1 MSDEKSGF
9 ENFGYEQ
16 NCGTKM
22 LVTKVLG
29 LKKICK
35 KKLGYKHKS
44 GYEKTMQ
51 KKIGNE
57 KNVVRKFWL
66 RRKSVGTKVL
76 V

>member
-1 MSDEKSGF
+1 M
-9 ENFGYEQ
+9 Q
-16 NCGTKM
+16 
-22 LVTKVLG
+22 
-29 LKKICK
+29 

-66 RRKSVGTKVL
+66 RKYVGTKVL
-76 V
+76 VKNK

>member
-1 MSDEKSGF
+1 MSDAKRRF

-29 LKKICK
+29 LKKKYAK
-35 KKLGYKHKS
+35 KKLGYEHKS

-51 KKIGNE
+51 KQIGYEN
-57 KNVVRKFWL
+57 KC
-66 RRKSVGTKVL
+66 GTKIL
-76 V
+76 VTKKCGYESFG